1 MKKKISLFDAVIW
14 LILILWGFAIFYP
27 VYNSILVSFMPE
39 EEYVRN
45 SFAFWVKDFTL
56 DAYRAVFA
64 ENKVPRGY
72 LNTLTIIVFSIPLSL
87 FLVTST
93 AYVMSRKKF
102 LFRTTIN
109 NMMVFTMYF
118 SGGLIPF
125 YLLVRNLGL
134 VNKLSAMVV
143 LGALSTYYM
152 VICKSFFYG
161 LPDSLEESAKID
173 GANDMYIYWK
183 IYLPLSKPILATLFL
198 FILTDKWNE
207 WYYPM
212 IFLSDSSKWP
222 LQLVLREVINSSNA
236 GADAAAAGVVTTQQ
250 SYTMGIKMATIVATM
265 LPVMCIYPFLQKYFM
280 SGLALGAVKE

>member
-109 NMMVFTMYF
+109 NMMVFTMAF
-118 SGGLIPF
+118 
-125 YLLVRNLGL
+125 V
-134 VNKLSAMVV
+134 
-143 LGALSTYYM
+143 
-152 VICKSFFYG
+152 
-161 LPDSLEESAKID
+161 
-173 GANDMYIYWK
+173 
-183 IYLPLSKPILATLFL
+183 
-198 FILTDKWNE
+198 
-207 WYYPM
+207 
-212 IFLSDSSKWP
+212 
-222 LQLVLREVINSSNA
+222 QL
-236 GADAAAAGVVTTQQ
+236 
-250 SYTMGIKMATIVATM
+250 
-265 LPVMCIYPFLQKYFM
+265 
-280 SGLALGAVKE
+280 

>member
-14 LILILWGFAIFYP
+14 LILMLWGFAIFYP

>member
-1 MKKKISLFDAVIW
+1 MKKKISLFDTVIW
-14 LILILWGFAIFYP
+14 LILMLWGFAIFYP

-152 VICKSFFYG
+152 IICKSFFYG

-173 GANDMYIYWK
+173 GANDIYIYWK